1 MLEGMS
7 LRNAILAEVGRQPG
21 SSSQIHRR
29 LLERIGDYWPVNDG
43 QVYQVLKSSV
53 ESGLVEVGEESDGRP
68 VYHLLPEG
76 REVVAGWLE
85 GDSGKP
91 TPQRSELYLKLDII
105 GDDVPA
111 GLTHAVEDQLH
122 NTARAARKV
131 RKVLER
137 DDLGEFRALSL
148 RGVLSHLEA
157 DVEWLTEV
165 LDLLESRSSG
175 RRGASRR
182 A

>member
-1 MLEGMS
+1 MLRDMS
-7 LRNAILAEVGRQPG
+7 LRNAILAEVGREPG

-29 LLERIGDYWPVNDG
+29 LRERIGDYWPVNDG
-43 QVYQVLKSSV
+43 QVYQVLTSSV
-53 ESGLVEVGEESDGRP
+53 ASGLVEVGDESDGKP
-68 VYHLLPEG
+68 VYHLLPAG
-76 REVVAGWLE
+76 REAVAGWLE
-85 GDSGKP
+85 DDRGKA
-91 TPQRSELYLKLDII
+91 TPQRSELYLKLDIL
-105 GDDVPA
+105 GDEVPE
-111 GLTHAVEDQLH
+111 GLAHAVEDQLH

-137 DDLGEFRALSL
+137 DELGEFRALSL

-165 LDLLESRSSG
+165 LDHLESRPSG